1 MTASHSSSV
10 MLTSIRSRRMPAL
23 LMSDVEAAEGV
34 DRPGCDQP
42 LGAVEVGDVVA
53 VGDGLAAHRLDL
65 VDDLAGPG
73 RASSPLAVHRRR
85 RGR

>member
-23 LMSDVEAAEGV
+23 LTSTSRRAERV
-34 DRPGCDQP
+34 DGRLDEP
-42 LGAVEVGDVVA
+42 LGAVPVGDVVA
-53 VGDGLAAHRLDL
+53 VGDRLAAHRPDL
-65 VDDLAGPG
+65 VDDLAGGPR
-73 RASSPLAVHRRR
+73 RAAAAVDARR

>member
-23 LMSDVEAAEGV
+23 LTTTS
-34 DRPGCDQP
+34 RPPNVSHGLLDQRSAPSQSATSSP
-42 LGAVEVGDVVA
+42 LATASPPPAG
-53 VGDGLAAHRLDL
+53 DL
-65 VDDLAGPG
+65 VDDRLGRAEADGPG
-73 RASSPLAVHRRR
+73 AVAARH